1 MGEEGDGRVCYKVH
15 EPGRIVILKLPDDS
29 LFCVF
34 LRTDAAKSKR
44 KAAASTR
51 QSALH
56 WSRSATSCTN
66 WLNDKLTILKDSLKK
81 ENEPP

>member
-1 MGEEGDGRVCYKVH
+1 MGEEGDGRVGYKVH

-29 LFCVF
+29 LFCF
-34 LRTDAAKSKR
+34 FRTDAAKSKR
-44 KAAASTR
+44 KAAASSR

-66 WLNDKLTILKDSLKK
+66 WLNDKQEILKDSLKK